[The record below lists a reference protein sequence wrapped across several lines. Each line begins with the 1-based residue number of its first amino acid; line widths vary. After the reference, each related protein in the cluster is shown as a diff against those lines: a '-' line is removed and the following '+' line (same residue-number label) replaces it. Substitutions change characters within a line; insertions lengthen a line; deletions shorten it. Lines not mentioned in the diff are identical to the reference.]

1 MRGQSI
7 QSTGCLVTPPVS
19 FPIFPGKPTYRKMVK
34 GTTITQAK
42 STLFPYRCTHS
53 KKNFPFQFFPG
64 ERKIAL
70 ISLRPT
76 PGHRENLMSVSGLS
90 LTLTIGGRCGRVD
103 PSCTLENYL
112 WRKSRK
118 REKKTIWF
126 WSAAAAA
133 SIQEATNVGFALYA
147 HTYHQ
152 ASLLSIVQRRT
163 SISCFPHESAIGE

>member
-1 MRGQSI
+1 MVNIYSP
-7 QSTGCLVTPPVS
+7 TGGEGAIDSVNRLSLMKVS

-42 STLFPYRCTHS
+42 STHFPYRCTHS
-53 KKNFPFQFFPG
+53 KKNFPFQFFPFPFPRAPFLGYLVSPRPALPDCLISKSG

-112 WRKSRK
+112 
-118 REKKTIWF
+118 
-126 WSAAAAA
+126 
-133 SIQEATNVGFALYA
+133 
-147 HTYHQ
+147 
-152 ASLLSIVQRRT
+152 
-163 SISCFPHESAIGE
+163 